1 MNPSTTSLPLY
12 VATNLSVYQPVGTAS
27 PYQDLPADLT
37 LAGIPYRRLDPAY
50 YSWLRSRMGKA
61 SRAHKDGRL
70 DVHAFD
76 SLRAK
81 FNEIHD
87 RAVTLFGEDALV
99 SAVRSLDPR
108 TYVAPTRSS
117 GESPHIPGKGSATCP
132 ADENERPTQIPS
144 PGNRKTPE
152 VDVEYRYPEKEDP
165 ELRFFT
171 HVRCSSVQKVRA
183 IEGQALTA
191 GWSPAELY
199 QNRGRFRFPY
209 GQDYGAVCFIGEDQ
223 SFGAVTER
231 SLEVVYPDGHAL
243 YIRRRYREHVAATK
257 SNVHS
262 EEKTTA

>member
-87 RAVTLFGEDALV
+87 RAVSLFGEDALLM
-99 SAVRSLDPR
+99 AVRSLDPR

-117 GESPHIPGKGSATCP
+117 QKTSDIPGKGLADCP
-132 ADENERPTQIPS
+132 AETNDNAVQIPS
-144 PGNRKTPE
+144 SGNRKTPE
-152 VDVEYRYPEKEDP
+152 VDVEYRYPEEEDP
-165 ELRFFT
+165 ELRFLQ
-171 HVRCSSVQKVRA
+171 HVRSSAIQKVRA
-183 IEGQALTA
+183 IEGQAITA
-191 GWSPAELY
+191 GWSHAKLY
-199 QNRGRFRFPY
+199 QNRGCFRFPH
-209 GQDYGAVCFIGEDQ
+209 GQDYGAVCFIGEYQ

-231 SLEVVYPDGHAL
+231 SLEVVYPDGHSL
-243 YIRRRYREHVAATK
+243 YIRRRTDVLIPLPNNAKCSQEVFR
-257 SNVHS
+257 
-262 EEKTTA
+262 